1 MVQSLLVRIA
11 PSLRF
16 LFVFYSSKQG
26 ARSALERF
34 LPRAGLDYARARNF
48 DHGLGRRENVSML
61 SPWVRLRM
69 LPEWELIAAVLQHH
83 SVSEAAKFID
93 EVCWRTYWKGWLSR
107 RPTVWQ
113 DYCVE
118 LAAEQASLPEQSR
131 YHALVSATSGIDCMD
146 GWTRELI
153 DTGYLHNHARMWY
166 ASIWI
171 HTLKLPWTLGADFFL
186 RHLLDGDPASN
197 TLSWR
202 WVAGL
207 HTEGKTYLATADNIR
222 QYSDGGLNPQLQFA
236 TDPADV
242 SRSARNPLAAPHRIL
257 ASLPDA
263 DRVGL
268 LLNEED
274 LSARNWLG
282 EQAKVSATAGFIPQ
296 QSYQTQRIA
305 QPVFDFRYNCMRDAL
320 DGSGAVYTQLD
331 AVVAWAEQANIDVL
345 LMAEPSIGIWNQ
357 VLPELQHALRNKE
370 IQLVCQRPWW
380 DDHFYPHAQA
390 GFFRFKKAIPAALQ
404 QLNRGSHF
412 PPTRQ

>member
-1 MVQSLLVRIA
+1 
-11 PSLRF
+11 
-16 LFVFYSSKQG
+16 VFYSSKQG
-26 ARSALERF
+26 ARDALERF

-48 DHGLGRRENVSML
+48 DYGLERRDNVSML
-61 SPWVRLRM
+61 SPWVRLRVM
-69 LPEWELIAAVLQHH
+69 PEWELIAAVLQQH

-113 DYCVE
+113 DYCAE

-131 YHALVSATSGIDCMD
+131 YHAIVSATSGIDCMD
-146 GWTRELI
+146 GWTRELL

-171 HTLKLPWTLGADFFL
+171 HTLKLPWTLGADFFF

-207 HTEGKTYLATADNIR
+207 HTEGKTYLATADNIK
-222 QYSDGGLNPQLQFA
+222 QYSDGRLNPQIQLA
-236 TDPADV
+236 TVPADV
-242 SRSARNPLAAPHRIL
+242 SRSSRNPLAAAHQPL
-257 ASLPDA
+257 APLPNS

-268 LLNEED
+268 LLHEED

-282 EQAKVSATAGFIPQ
+282 KQVTVRATAGLIPQ
-296 QSYQTQRIA
+296 QSYQTQRIT
-305 QPVFDFRYNCMRDAL
+305 QSVFDFRHNCLRDAL
-320 DGSGAVYTQLD
+320 DGSGEVYTQID
-331 AVVAWAEQANIDVL
+331 VVVAWAEQANIDVL

-357 VLPELQHALRNKE
+357 VLAELQHALRNKD

-390 GFFRFKKAIPAALQ
+390 GFFRFKKAIPAAIE
-404 QLNRGSHF
+404 QLAVEN
-412 PPTRQ
+412 

>member
-1 MVQSLLVRIA
+1 M
-11 PSLRF
+11 
-16 LFVFYSSKQG
+16 FYSSKKE
-26 ARSALERF
+26 ARDALERF
-34 LPRAGLDYARARNF
+34 LPRAGLDYARARSF
-48 DHGLGRRENVSML
+48 DYGLECRDNVSML

-69 LPEWELIAAVLQHH
+69 LPEWELIAAVLQQH

-113 DYCVE
+113 DYCAE
-118 LAAEQASLPEQSR
+118 LAAEQASLPEQSD
-131 YHALVSATSGIDCMD
+131 YHAIVTASSGIDCMD
-146 GWTRELI
+146 AWTRELL

-171 HTLKLPWTLGADFFL
+171 HTLKLPWTLGADFFF

-207 HTEGKTYLATADNIR
+207 HTEGKTYLATADNIK
-222 QYSDGGLNPQLQFA
+222 QYSDGRLNPQIQFA
-236 TDPADV
+236 TVPADV
-242 SRSARNPLAAPHRIL
+242 SRSSRNPLAAPHQLL
-257 ASLPDA
+257 APLPDS

-268 LLNEED
+268 LLHEED

-282 EQAKVSATAGFIPQ
+282 EQVTVRATAGFIPQ

-305 QPVFDFRYNCMRDAL
+305 QSVFDFRHNCLCDAL
-320 DGSGAVYTQLD
+320 DGRGEVYTQID
-331 AVVAWAEQANIDVL
+331 AVVAWAEHANIDVL

-357 VLPELQHALRNKE
+357 VLAELQHALRNKE

-390 GFFRFKKAIPAALQ
+390 GFFRFKKAIPAAIE
-404 QLNRGSHF
+404 QLTLRSH
-412 PPTRQ
+412 PSPTQ

>member
-1 MVQSLLVRIA
+1 M
-11 PSLRF
+11 
-16 LFVFYSSKQG
+16 FYSSKQG
-26 ARSALERF
+26 ARDALERF

-48 DHGLGRRENVSML
+48 DYGLERRDNVSML

-131 YHALVSATSGIDCMD
+131 YHALISATSGIDCMD
-146 GWTRELI
+146 GWTRELL

-171 HTLKLPWTLGADFFL
+171 HTLKLPWTLGADFFF

-207 HTEGKTYLATADNIR
+207 HTEGKTYLATADNIK
-222 QYSDGGLNPQLQFA
+222 QYSDGRLNPQIQFA
-236 TDPADV
+236 TVPAEV
-242 SRSARNPLAAPHRIL
+242 SRSSRNPLAAPHQPL
-257 ASLPDA
+257 APLPESA
-263 DRVGL
+263 RVGL
-268 LLNEED
+268 LLHEED

-320 DGSGAVYTQLD
+320 DGRGAVYTQID

-357 VLPELQHALRNKE
+357 VLPELQLALRNKD
-370 IQLVCQRPWW
+370 IRLVCQRHWW

-404 QLNRGSHF
+404 QLNRGSHL

>member
-1 MVQSLLVRIA
+1 
-11 PSLRF
+11 
-16 LFVFYSSKQG
+16 VFYSSKQG
-26 ARSALERF
+26 ARDALERF

-48 DHGLGRRENVSML
+48 DYGLERRDNVSML
-61 SPWVRLRM
+61 SPWVRLRVI
-69 LPEWELIAAVLQHH
+69 PEWELVATVLQQH

-113 DYCVE
+113 DYCAE

-131 YHALVSATSGIDCMD
+131 YHAIVSATSGIDCMD
-146 GWTRELI
+146 AWTRELL

-171 HTLKLPWTLGADFFL
+171 HTLKLPWSLGADFFF
-186 RHLLDGDPASN
+186 RYLLDGDPASN

-207 HTEGKTYLATADNIR
+207 HTEGKTYLATADNIQ
-222 QYSDGGLNPQLQFA
+222 QYSDGRFNPQIQFA
-236 TDPADV
+236 TVPADV
-242 SRSARNPLAAPHRIL
+242 SRSSRNPLAAPHQTL
-257 ASLPDA
+257 APLPDS

-268 LLNEED
+268 LLHEDD

-282 EQAKVSATAGFIPQ
+282 EQVTGHATAGFIPQ
-296 QSYQTQRIA
+296 QCYQTQRIA
-305 QPVFDFRYNCMRDAL
+305 QSVFDFRHNCLRDAL
-320 DGSGAVYTQLD
+320 DGSGEVYTQID
-331 AVVAWAEQANIDVL
+331 SVVAWAEQANITVL

-357 VLPELQHALRNKE
+357 VLPELQQALRNKD
-370 IQLVCQRPWW
+370 IQLVCQRYWW

-390 GFFRFKKAIPAALQ
+390 GFFRFKKAIPAAIE
-404 QLNRGSHF
+404 QLAV
-412 PPTRQ
+412 

>member
-1 MVQSLLVRIA
+1 V
-11 PSLRF
+11 
-16 LFVFYSSKQG
+16 YSSKQG
-26 ARSALERF
+26 ARNALERF

-48 DHGLGRRENVSML
+48 DYGLERRDNVSML

-131 YHALVSATSGIDCMD
+131 YHALISATSGIDCMD
-146 GWTRELI
+146 GWTRELL

-171 HTLKLPWTLGADFFL
+171 HTLKLPWTLGADFFF

-207 HTEGKTYLATADNIR
+207 HTEGKTYLATADNIK
-222 QYSDGGLNPQLQFA
+222 QYSDGRLNPQIQFA
-236 TDPADV
+236 TVPAEV
-242 SRSARNPLAAPHRIL
+242 SRSSRNPLAAPHQPL
-257 ASLPDA
+257 APLPESA
-263 DRVGL
+263 RVGL
-268 LLNEED
+268 LLHEED

-320 DGSGAVYTQLD
+320 DGRGAVYTQID

-357 VLPELQHALRNKE
+357 VLPELQLALRNKD
-370 IQLVCQRPWW
+370 IQLVCQRHWW

-404 QLNRGSHF
+404 QLNRGSHL

>member
-1 MVQSLLVRIA
+1 M
-11 PSLRF
+11 
-16 LFVFYSSKQG
+16 FYSSKQG
-26 ARSALERF
+26 ARDALERF

-48 DHGLGRRENVSML
+48 DYGLERRDNVSML

-69 LPEWELIAAVLQHH
+69 LPEWELIAAVLQQH

-113 DYCVE
+113 DYCAE
-118 LAAEQASLPEQSR
+118 LATEQASLPEQSR
-131 YHALVSATSGIDCMD
+131 YHAIVSATSGIDCMD
-146 GWTRELI
+146 AWTRELI

-171 HTLKLPWTLGADFFL
+171 HTLKLPWTLGADFFF

-207 HTEGKTYLATADNIR
+207 HTEGKTYLATADNIK
-222 QYSDGGLNPQLQFA
+222 QYSDGRLNPQIEFA
-236 TDPADV
+236 TVPADV
-242 SRSARNPLAAPHRIL
+242 SRSSRNPLVAPHQPL
-257 ASLPDA
+257 APLPDS

-268 LLNEED
+268 LLHEED

-282 EQAKVSATAGFIPQ
+282 KQVTVRATAGLIPQ

-305 QPVFDFRYNCMRDAL
+305 QSVFDFRHNCLRDAL
-320 DGSGAVYTQLD
+320 AGSGEVYTQID

-357 VLPELQHALRNKE
+357 VLAELQLALRNKD
-370 IQLVCQRPWW
+370 IQLVCQRHWW

-390 GFFRFKKAIPAALQ
+390 GFFRFKKAIPAAIE
-404 QLNRGSHF
+404 QLAVGN
-412 PPTRQ
+412 

>member
-1 MVQSLLVRIA
+1 M
-11 PSLRF
+11 
-16 LFVFYSSKQG
+16 FYSSKQG
-26 ARSALERF
+26 ARDALERF

-48 DHGLGRRENVSML
+48 DYGLERRDNVSML
-61 SPWVRLRM
+61 SPWVRLRVI
-69 LPEWELIAAVLQHH
+69 PEWELVAAVLQQH

-113 DYCVE
+113 DYCAE

-131 YHALVSATSGIDCMD
+131 YHAIVSATSGIDCMD
-146 GWTRELI
+146 AWTRELL

-171 HTLKLPWTLGADFFL
+171 HTLKLPWSLGADFFF

-207 HTEGKTYLATADNIR
+207 HTEGKTYLATADNIQ
-222 QYSDGGLNPQLQFA
+222 QYSDGRLNPQIQFA
-236 TDPADV
+236 TVPVDV
-242 SRSARNPLAAPHRIL
+242 SRSSRNPLAAPHQTL
-257 ASLPDA
+257 APLPDS

-268 LLNEED
+268 LLHEED
-274 LSARNWLG
+274 LSACNWLG
-282 EQAKVSATAGFIPQ
+282 EQVTVHATAGFIPQ
-296 QSYQTQRIA
+296 QCYQTQRIA
-305 QPVFDFRYNCMRDAL
+305 TSVFDFRHNCLRDAL
-320 DGSGAVYTQLD
+320 DGSGEVYTQID
-331 AVVAWAEQANIDVL
+331 AVVAWAEQANITVL

-357 VLPELQHALRNKE
+357 VLPELQQALRNKD

-390 GFFRFKKAIPAALQ
+390 GFFRFKKAIPAAIE
-404 QLNRGSHF
+404 QLAR
-412 PPTRQ
+412 

>member
-1 MVQSLLVRIA
+1 M
-11 PSLRF
+11 
-16 LFVFYSSKQG
+16 FYSSKQG
-26 ARSALERF
+26 ARDALERF

-48 DHGLGRRENVSML
+48 DYGLERRDNVSML
-61 SPWVRLRM
+61 SPWVRLRVI
-69 LPEWELIAAVLQHH
+69 PEWELVAAVLQQH

-113 DYCVE
+113 DYCAE

-131 YHALVSATSGIDCMD
+131 YHAIVSATSGIDCMD
-146 GWTRELI
+146 AWTRELL

-171 HTLKLPWTLGADFFL
+171 HTLKLPWSLGADFFF
-186 RHLLDGDPASN
+186 RYLLDGDTASN

-207 HTEGKTYLATADNIR
+207 HTEGKTYLATADNIQ
-222 QYSDGGLNPQLQFA
+222 QYSDGRFNPQIQFA
-236 TDPADV
+236 TVPVDV
-242 SRSARNPLAAPHRIL
+242 SRSSRNPLAAPHQRL
-257 ASLPDA
+257 APLPDS

-268 LLNEED
+268 LLHEED

-282 EQAKVSATAGFIPQ
+282 EQVTVHATAGFIPQ
-296 QSYQTQRIA
+296 QCYQTQRIA
-305 QPVFDFRYNCMRDAL
+305 TSVFDFRHNCLRDAL
-320 DGSGAVYTQLD
+320 DGSGEVYTQID
-331 AVVAWAEQANIDVL
+331 AVVAWAEQANITVL

-357 VLPELQHALRNKE
+357 VLPELQQALRNKD
-370 IQLVCQRPWW
+370 IQLVCQRHWW

-390 GFFRFKKAIPAALQ
+390 GFFRFKKAIPAAIE
-404 QLNRGSHF
+404 QLAVEN
-412 PPTRQ
+412 

>member
-1 MVQSLLVRIA
+1 
-11 PSLRF
+11 
-16 LFVFYSSKQG
+16 VFYSSKQG
-26 ARSALERF
+26 ARDALGRF

-48 DHGLGRRENVSML
+48 DYGLERRDNVSML

-69 LPEWELIAAVLQHH
+69 LPEWELIAAVLQQH

-113 DYCVE
+113 DYCAE

-131 YHALVSATSGIDCMD
+131 YHAIVSATSGIDCMD
-146 GWTRELI
+146 AWTRELI

-171 HTLKLPWTLGADFFL
+171 HTLELPWTLGADFFF

-207 HTEGKTYLATADNIR
+207 HTEGKTYLATADNIK
-222 QYSDGGLNPQLQFA
+222 QYSDGRLNPQIEFA
-236 TDPADV
+236 TVPADV
-242 SRSARNPLAAPHRIL
+242 SRSSRNPLAAPHQPL
-257 ASLPDA
+257 APLPDS

-268 LLNEED
+268 LLHEED

-282 EQAKVSATAGFIPQ
+282 EQVTVHATAGFIPQ

-305 QPVFDFRYNCMRDAL
+305 QSVFDFRHNCLRDAL
-320 DGSGAVYTQLD
+320 DGSGEVYTQID

-357 VLPELQHALRNKE
+357 VLPKLQLALRNKD
-370 IQLVCQRPWW
+370 IQLVCQRHWW

-390 GFFRFKKAIPAALQ
+390 GFFRFKKAIPAAIE
-404 QLNRGSHF
+404 QLAVEN
-412 PPTRQ
+412 

>member
-1 MVQSLLVRIA
+1 M
-11 PSLRF
+11 
-16 LFVFYSSKQG
+16 FYSSKQG
-26 ARSALERF
+26 ARDALERF

-48 DHGLGRRENVSML
+48 DYGLERRDNVSML
-61 SPWVRLRM
+61 SPWVRLRVI
-69 LPEWELIAAVLQHH
+69 PEWELVATVLQQH

-113 DYCVE
+113 DYCAE

-131 YHALVSATSGIDCMD
+131 YHAIVSATSGIDCMD
-146 GWTRELI
+146 AWTRELL

-171 HTLKLPWTLGADFFL
+171 HTLKLPWSLGADFFF
-186 RHLLDGDPASN
+186 RYLLDGDPASN

-207 HTEGKTYLATADNIR
+207 HTEGKTYLATADNIQ
-222 QYSDGGLNPQLQFA
+222 QYSDGRFNPQIQFA
-236 TDPADV
+236 TVPADV
-242 SRSARNPLAAPHRIL
+242 SRSSRNPLAAPHQTL
-257 ASLPDA
+257 APLPDS

-268 LLNEED
+268 LLHEDD

-282 EQAKVSATAGFIPQ
+282 EQVTGHATAGFIPQ
-296 QSYQTQRIA
+296 QCYQTQRIA
-305 QPVFDFRYNCMRDAL
+305 QSVFDFRHNCLRDAL
-320 DGSGAVYTQLD
+320 DGSGEVYTQID
-331 AVVAWAEQANIDVL
+331 SVVAWAEQANITVL

-357 VLPELQHALRNKE
+357 VLPELQQALRNKD
-370 IQLVCQRPWW
+370 IQLVCQRYWW

-390 GFFRFKKAIPAALQ
+390 GFFRFKKAIPAAIE
-404 QLNRGSHF
+404 QLAV
-412 PPTRQ
+412 

>member
-1 MVQSLLVRIA
+1 
-11 PSLRF
+11 
-16 LFVFYSSKQG
+16 
-26 ARSALERF
+26 
-34 LPRAGLDYARARNF
+34 
-48 DHGLGRRENVSML
+48 
-61 SPWVRLRM
+61 M

-113 DYCVE
+113 DYCAE

-131 YHALVSATSGIDCMD
+131 YHAIVTATSGIDCMD
-146 GWTRELI
+146 AWTRELI

-171 HTLKLPWTLGADFFL
+171 HTLKLPWTLGADFFF

-207 HTEGKTYLATADNIR
+207 HTEGKTYLATADNIK
-222 QYSDGGLNPQLQFA
+222 QYSDGRLNPQIEFV
-236 TDPADV
+236 TVPADV
-242 SRSARNPLAAPHRIL
+242 SRSSRNPLAAPHQPL
-257 ASLPDA
+257 APLPDSE
-263 DRVGL
+263 RVGL
-268 LLNEED
+268 LLHEED

-282 EQAKVSATAGFIPQ
+282 KQVTVRATAGLIPQ
-296 QSYQTQRIA
+296 QSYQAQRIA
-305 QPVFDFRYNCMRDAL
+305 QSVFDFRHNCLRDAL
-320 DGSGAVYTQLD
+320 DGSGEVYTQID

-357 VLPELQHALRNKE
+357 VLAELQHALRNKE
-370 IQLVCQRPWW
+370 IQLVCQRHWW
-380 DDHFYPHAQA
+380 DDHFYPYAQA
-390 GFFRFKKAIPAALQ
+390 GFFRFKKAIPAAIE
-404 QLNRGSHF
+404 QLAVEN
-412 PPTRQ
+412 

>member
-34 LPRAGLDYARARNF
+34 LPRAGLDYARARNY

-171 HTLKLPWTLGADFFL
+171 HTLKLPWTLGADFFF

>member
-320 DGSGAVYTQLD
+320 DGSGAVYTQFD

>member
-404 QLNRGSHF
+404 QLNRGSHL

>member
-1 MVQSLLVRIA
+1 M
-11 PSLRF
+11 
-16 LFVFYSSKQG
+16 FYSSKQG
-26 ARSALERF
+26 ARDALERF

-48 DHGLGRRENVSML
+48 DYGLERRDNVSML
-61 SPWVRLRM
+61 SPWVRLRVI
-69 LPEWELIAAVLQHH
+69 PEWELVAAVLQQH

-113 DYCVE
+113 DYCAE

-131 YHALVSATSGIDCMD
+131 YHAIVSATSGIDCMD
-146 GWTRELI
+146 AWTRELL

-171 HTLKLPWTLGADFFL
+171 HTLKLPWSLGADFFF
-186 RHLLDGDPASN
+186 RYLLDGDPASN

-207 HTEGKTYLATADNIR
+207 HTEGKTYLATADNIQ
-222 QYSDGGLNPQLQFA
+222 QYSDGRFNPQIQFA
-236 TDPADV
+236 TVPADV
-242 SRSARNPLAAPHRIL
+242 SRSSRNPLAAPHQTL
-257 ASLPDA
+257 APLPDS

-268 LLNEED
+268 LLHEDD

-282 EQAKVSATAGFIPQ
+282 EQVTGHATAGFIPQ
-296 QSYQTQRIA
+296 QCYQTQRIA
-305 QPVFDFRYNCMRDAL
+305 QSVFDFRHNCLRDAL
-320 DGSGAVYTQLD
+320 DGSGEVYTQID
-331 AVVAWAEQANIDVL
+331 SVVAWAEKANITVL

-357 VLPELQHALRNKE
+357 VLPELQQALRNKD
-370 IQLVCQRPWW
+370 IQLVCQRYWW

-390 GFFRFKKAIPAALQ
+390 GFFRFKKAIPAAIE
-404 QLNRGSHF
+404 QLAVEN
-412 PPTRQ
+412 

>member
-1 MVQSLLVRIA
+1 
-11 PSLRF
+11 
-16 LFVFYSSKQG
+16 VFYSSKQG
-26 ARSALERF
+26 ARDALERF

-48 DHGLGRRENVSML
+48 DYGLERRDNVSML
-61 SPWVRLRM
+61 SPWVRLRVI
-69 LPEWELIAAVLQHH
+69 PEWELVAAVLQQH

-113 DYCVE
+113 DYCAE

-131 YHALVSATSGIDCMD
+131 YHAIVSATSGIDCMD
-146 GWTRELI
+146 AWTRELL

-171 HTLKLPWTLGADFFL
+171 HTLKLPWSLGADFFF
-186 RHLLDGDPASN
+186 RYLLDGDPASN

-207 HTEGKTYLATADNIR
+207 HTEGKTYLATADNIQ
-222 QYSDGGLNPQLQFA
+222 QYSDGRFNPQIQFA
-236 TDPADV
+236 TVPADV
-242 SRSARNPLAAPHRIL
+242 SRSSRNPLAAPHQTL
-257 ASLPDA
+257 APLPDS

-268 LLNEED
+268 LLHEDD

-282 EQAKVSATAGFIPQ
+282 EQVTGHATAGFIPQ
-296 QSYQTQRIA
+296 QCYQTQRIA
-305 QPVFDFRYNCMRDAL
+305 QSVFDFRHNCLRDAL
-320 DGSGAVYTQLD
+320 DGSGEVYTQID
-331 AVVAWAEQANIDVL
+331 SVVAWAEQANITVL

-357 VLPELQHALRNKE
+357 VLPELQQALRNKD
-370 IQLVCQRPWW
+370 IQLVCQRYWW

-390 GFFRFKKAIPAALQ
+390 GFFRFKKAIPAAIE
-404 QLNRGSHF
+404 QLAV
-412 PPTRQ
+412 

>member
-1 MVQSLLVRIA
+1 M
-11 PSLRF
+11 
-16 LFVFYSSKQG
+16 FYSSKQG
-26 ARSALERF
+26 ARDALERF

-48 DHGLGRRENVSML
+48 DYGLERRDNVSML
-61 SPWVRLRM
+61 SPWVRLRVI
-69 LPEWELIAAVLQHH
+69 PEWELVAAVLQQH

-113 DYCVE
+113 DYCAE

-131 YHALVSATSGIDCMD
+131 YHAIVSATSGIDCMD
-146 GWTRELI
+146 AWTRELL

-171 HTLKLPWTLGADFFL
+171 HTLKLPWSLGADFFF

-207 HTEGKTYLATADNIR
+207 HTEGKTYLATADNIK
-222 QYSDGGLNPQLQFA
+222 QYSDGRLNPQIQFA
-236 TDPADV
+236 TVPVDV
-242 SRSARNPLAAPHRIL
+242 SRSSRNPLAAPHQTL
-257 ASLPDA
+257 APLPDS

-268 LLNEED
+268 LLHEED
-274 LSARNWLG
+274 LSACNWLG
-282 EQAKVSATAGFIPQ
+282 EQVTVHATAGFIPQ
-296 QSYQTQRIA
+296 QCYQTQRIA
-305 QPVFDFRYNCMRDAL
+305 TSVFDFRHNCLRDAL
-320 DGSGAVYTQLD
+320 DGSGEVYTQID
-331 AVVAWAEQANIDVL
+331 SVVAWAEQANITVL

-357 VLPELQHALRNKE
+357 VLPELQQALRIKD
-370 IQLVCQRPWW
+370 IQLVCQRHWW

-390 GFFRFKKAIPAALQ
+390 GFFRFKKAIPAAIE
-404 QLNRGSHF
+404 QLAV
-412 PPTRQ
+412 

>member
-222 QYSDGGLNPQLQFA
+222 QYSDGRLNPQIQFA

-390 GFFRFKKAIPAALQ
+390 GFFRFKKAIPAAIQ
-404 QLNRGSHF
+404 QLNRGSHL

>member
-1 MVQSLLVRIA
+1 MPIVQSLLVRIA

-16 LFVFYSSKQG
+16 LFVFYSSKQE

-48 DHGLGRRENVSML
+48 DYGLGRRENVSML

-113 DYCVE
+113 DYCAE
-118 LAAEQASLPEQSR
+118 LAAEQASLPGQSR
-131 YHALVSATSGIDCMD
+131 YHALVSAASGIDCMD

-171 HTLKLPWTLGADFFL
+171 HTLKLPWTLGADFFF

-222 QYSDGGLNPQLQFA
+222 QYSDGGLNPQIQFA

-257 ASLPDA
+257 APLPDA

-282 EQAKVSATAGFIPQ
+282 GQAKVSAIAGFIPQ

-390 GFFRFKKAIPAALQ
+390 GFFRFKKAIPAAIQ
-404 QLNRGSHF
+404 QLNRASHL
-412 PPTRQ
+412 

>member
-1 MVQSLLVRIA
+1 M
-11 PSLRF
+11 
-16 LFVFYSSKQG
+16 FYSSKQG
-26 ARSALERF
+26 ARDALERF

-48 DHGLGRRENVSML
+48 DYGLERRDNVSML
-61 SPWVRLRM
+61 SPWVRLRVM
-69 LPEWELIAAVLQHH
+69 PEWELVAAVLQQH

-113 DYCVE
+113 DYCAE

-131 YHALVSATSGIDCMD
+131 YHAIVSATSGIDCMD
-146 GWTRELI
+146 AWTRELL

-171 HTLKLPWTLGADFFL
+171 HTLKLPWSLGADFFF
-186 RHLLDGDPASN
+186 RYLLDGDPASN

-207 HTEGKTYLATADNIR
+207 HTEGKTYLATADNIQ
-222 QYSDGGLNPQLQFA
+222 QYSDGRFNPQIQFA
-236 TDPADV
+236 TVPADV
-242 SRSARNPLAAPHRIL
+242 SRSSRNPLAAPHQTL
-257 ASLPDA
+257 APLPDS

-268 LLNEED
+268 LLHEDD

-282 EQAKVSATAGFIPQ
+282 EQVTGHATAGFIPQ
-296 QSYQTQRIA
+296 QCYQTQRIA
-305 QPVFDFRYNCMRDAL
+305 QSVFDFRHNCLRDAL
-320 DGSGAVYTQLD
+320 DGSGEVYTQID
-331 AVVAWAEQANIDVL
+331 SVVAWAEQANITVL

-357 VLPELQHALRNKE
+357 VLPELQQALRNKD

-390 GFFRFKKAIPAALQ
+390 GFFRFKKAIPAAIE
-404 QLNRGSHF
+404 QLAVEN
-412 PPTRQ
+412 

>member
-1 MVQSLLVRIA
+1 
-11 PSLRF
+11 LRLRYVF
-16 LFVFYSSKQG
+16 FFVFYSSKQE

-34 LPRAGLDYARARNF
+34 LPRAGLDYARARNY

-274 LSARNWLG
+274 LSASNWLG

-390 GFFRFKKAIPAALQ
+390 GFFRFKKAIPAAIQ

>member
-1 MVQSLLVRIA
+1 
-11 PSLRF
+11 
-16 LFVFYSSKQG
+16 VFYSSKQG
-26 ARSALERF
+26 ARDALERF

-48 DHGLGRRENVSML
+48 DYGLERRDNVSML
-61 SPWVRLRM
+61 SPWVRLRVI
-69 LPEWELIAAVLQHH
+69 PEWELVAAVLQQH

-113 DYCVE
+113 DYCAE

-131 YHALVSATSGIDCMD
+131 YHAIVSATSGIDCMD
-146 GWTRELI
+146 AWTRELL

-171 HTLKLPWTLGADFFL
+171 HTLKLPWSLGADFFF
-186 RHLLDGDPASN
+186 RYLLDGDPASN

-207 HTEGKTYLATADNIR
+207 HTEGKTYLATADNIQ
-222 QYSDGGLNPQLQFA
+222 QYSDGRFNPQIQFA
-236 TDPADV
+236 TVPADV
-242 SRSARNPLAAPHRIL
+242 SRSSRNPLAAPHQTL
-257 ASLPDA
+257 APLPDS

-268 LLNEED
+268 LLHEED

-282 EQAKVSATAGFIPQ
+282 EQVTGHATAGFIPQ
-296 QSYQTQRIA
+296 QCYQTQRIA
-305 QPVFDFRYNCMRDAL
+305 QSVFDFRHNCLRDAL
-320 DGSGAVYTQLD
+320 DGSGEVYTQID
-331 AVVAWAEQANIDVL
+331 SVVAWAEQANITVL

-357 VLPELQHALRNKE
+357 VLPELQQALRNKD
-370 IQLVCQRPWW
+370 IQLVCQRHWW

-390 GFFRFKKAIPAALQ
+390 GFFRFKKAIPAAIE
-404 QLNRGSHF
+404 QLAVEN
-412 PPTRQ
+412 

>member
-1 MVQSLLVRIA
+1 M
-11 PSLRF
+11 
-16 LFVFYSSKQG
+16 FYSSKQG
-26 ARSALERF
+26 ARDALERF

-48 DHGLGRRENVSML
+48 DYGLERRDNVSML
-61 SPWVRLRM
+61 SPWVRLRVI
-69 LPEWELIAAVLQHH
+69 PEWELVAAVLQQH

-113 DYCVE
+113 DYCAE

-131 YHALVSATSGIDCMD
+131 YHAIVSATSGIDCMD
-146 GWTRELI
+146 AWTRELL

-171 HTLKLPWTLGADFFL
+171 HTLKLPWSLGADFFF

-207 HTEGKTYLATADNIR
+207 HTEGKTYLATADNIK
-222 QYSDGGLNPQLQFA
+222 QYSDGRLNPQIQFA
-236 TDPADV
+236 TVPVDV
-242 SRSARNPLAAPHRIL
+242 SRSSRNPLAAPHQTL
-257 ASLPDA
+257 APLPDS

-268 LLNEED
+268 LLHEED
-274 LSARNWLG
+274 LSACNWLG
-282 EQAKVSATAGFIPQ
+282 EQVTVHATAGFIPQ
-296 QSYQTQRIA
+296 QCYQTQRIA
-305 QPVFDFRYNCMRDAL
+305 TSVFDFRHNCLRDAL
-320 DGSGAVYTQLD
+320 DGSGEVYTQID
-331 AVVAWAEQANIDVL
+331 AVVAWAEQANITVL

-357 VLPELQHALRNKE
+357 VLPELQQALRIKD
-370 IQLVCQRPWW
+370 IQLVCQRHWW

-390 GFFRFKKAIPAALQ
+390 GFFRFKKAIPAAIE
-404 QLNRGSHF
+404 QLAVEN
-412 PPTRQ
+412 